1 MGTVD
6 HQTVYD
12 LSGIMTGLTGKE
24 RLAELTKMARQEQ
37 KMMSVALYDING
49 MKRVNELYG
58 HREGDHLLWYISKMM
73 EESLTERDILF
84 RLDEDKFVLALY
96 DETEDGAVIRIN
108 EALRRLER
116 NREKFGIGYEASF
129 CYGVTTVYPTDRYCV
144 TDIIDRADEQMY
156 LQKRSYHI
164 ANAGRELLQ
173 SPGSGGSLPAF
184 EYDKEHLYE
193 ALADSTDDYV
203 YIGNMKSGIFR
214 YPPSMVREFGLPGEV
229 VENAAAVWG
238 KLIHPHDK
246 KGFLESN
253 QEIAD
258 GRTEHHSIEYRA
270 KNIYGEWIWLRCRGK
285 MIRDEEGEPALF
297 AGFITNLGKKNLV
310 DHMTGLYNRYELEG
324 AVKRHLVDVGGKF
337 GLMVLDMDEFKN
349 INDLYDRSFGDE
361 VLRITAQMIA
371 SLLPVNA
378 RIYKLDGDEFAILIL
393 NEAWDEHI
401 EIFNEIRSRMHRQQE
416 YEGKKYYCTVSA
428 GYASYPEHG
437 SQYLELLK
445 CANYSLEQ
453 SKLAGKNRLTC
464 FSPDILPEKE
474 RRLELTELLRESI
487 ERGFAGFSVA
497 YQPQVDAATGELYG
511 AEALA
516 RWTCGKYGNIS
527 PGEFIPLLENNGLI
541 NKMGRWIFRKAA
553 GQCKEWCRII
563 PDFRMS
569 INVSYHQ
576 LRKGDIVSD
585 ALEELRM
592 LDMDPSN
599 LTLELTESYFMKEEE
614 NRENVLEELRKAGF
628 RLAMDDFGM
637 GYSSLLSLKN
647 IPVDFVKIDRGF
659 VQGITEER
667 FNVIFIRAIT
677 ELCHNVGK
685 KVCLEGVETE
695 AEYRAVGDT
704 GLELIQGFYFGRPVT
719 AGEFEEKWFSN

>member
-1 MGTVD
+1 METVD
-6 HQTVYD
+6 NQKVYD
-12 LSGIMTGLTGKE
+12 LSGITTGLAGKE
-24 RLAELTKMARQEQ
+24 RLAGLIKLARQEQ

-49 MKRVNELYG
+49 MKRVNALYG
-58 HREGDHLLWYISKMM
+58 HQEGDHLLWYISRMM
-73 EESLTERDILF
+73 EESLAEHDMLF

-96 DETEDGAVIRIN
+96 AETEDGAVIRIN

-116 NREKFGIGYEASF
+116 NREKYGIGYEASF
-129 CYGVTTVYPTDRYCV
+129 CYGVTSVYPTDRYCAA
-144 TDIIDRADEQMY
+144 DIIGRADEQMY

-164 ANAGRELLQ
+164 ANAGKELLQ
-173 SPGSGGSLPAF
+173 PLKAGRVLSGF
-184 EYDKEHLYE
+184 NYEKERLYE
-193 ALADSTDDYV
+193 ALADSTDDYMF
-203 YIGNMKSGIFR
+203 IGSMKSGIFR
-214 YPPSMVREFGLPGEV
+214 YPPSMVEEFGLPGEV

-238 KLIHPHDK
+238 KRIHPHDK

-258 GRTEHHSIEYRA
+258 GRAERHSIEYRA

-285 MIRDEEGEPALF
+285 MIRDEKGEPDLF

-324 AVKRHLVDVGGKF
+324 AVKRHLVDVGGSF

-361 VLRITAQMIA
+361 VLRITAQMIS

-393 NEAWDEHI
+393 NKEWDEHI

-497 YQPQVDAATGELYG
+497 YQPQVDAVTGELYG

-527 PGEFIPLLENNGLI
+527 PGEFIPLLENSGLI
-541 NKMGRWIFRKAA
+541 HQMGRWIFRQAA
-553 GQCKEWCRII
+553 GQCKKWCRLI

-576 LRKGDIVSD
+576 LRKGDILPD

-592 LDMDPSN
+592 LDMEPSN

-614 NRENVLEELRKAGF
+614 NRENVLEALHKAGF
-628 RLAMDDFGM
+628 SLAMDDFGM

-647 IPVDFVKIDRGF
+647 IPVDLVKIDRGF

-677 ELCHNVGK
+677 ELCHNVDK

-695 AEYRAVGDT
+695 AEYRAAVST

-719 AGEFEEKWFSN
+719 AREFEEKWLSK

>member
-1 MGTVD
+1 METVD
-6 HQTVYD
+6 RQTAYD

-24 RLAELTKMARQEQ
+24 RLAELTKLARQEQ

-49 MKRVNELYG
+49 MKRINELYG

-73 EESLTERDILF
+73 EESLAECDILF

-116 NREKFGIGYEASF
+116 NREKFSIGYEASF
-129 CYGVTTVYPTDRYCV
+129 CYGVTSVYPTDRYS
-144 TDIIDRADEQMY
+144 TAEIIKKADEQMY

-164 ANAGRELLQ
+164 ANAGKELLRA
-173 SPGSGGSLPAF
+173 PDTRGTLPDIQ
-184 EYDKEHLYE
+184 YDKERLYE
-193 ALADSTDDYV
+193 ALADSTDDYIFV
-203 YIGNMKSGIFR
+203 GSMKSGIFR
-214 YPPSMVREFGLPGEV
+214 YPPSMVKEFGLPGEV

-258 GRTEHHSIEYRA
+258 GRAEHHHIEYRA
-270 KNIYGEWIWLRCRGK
+270 KNIYGEWIWLRCRGR
-285 MIRDEEGEPALF
+285 MIRDGEGKPELF

-324 AVKRHLVDVGGKF
+324 AVKRHLVEDGEKF
-337 GLMVLDMDEFKN
+337 GLMVLDMDGFKN
-349 INDLYDRSFGDE
+349 INDLYDRAFGDE
-361 VLRITAQMIA
+361 VLRITAQMI
-371 SLLPVNA
+371 SSFLPVNS
-378 RIYKLDGDEFAILIL
+378 RIYKLDGDEFAILIV
-393 NEAWDEHI
+393 NGECDEHI
-401 EIFNEIRSRMHRQQE
+401 GIFNEIKSRMQRQQE
-416 YEGKKYYCTVSA
+416 FEGKKYYCTISA

-453 SKLAGKNRLTC
+453 SKLAGKNRLTS
-464 FSPDILPEKE
+464 FSPEILPEKE

-497 YQPQVDAATGELYG
+497 YQPQVEAATGKLYG

-516 RWTCGKYGNIS
+516 RWTCEKYGSIS
-527 PGEFIPLLENNGLI
+527 PGEFIPLLENSGLI
-541 NKMGRWIFRKAA
+541 NQMGRWIFEEAA
-553 GQCKEWCRII
+553 GQCKKWRRVN
-563 PDFRMS
+563 PDFMMS

-576 LRKGDIVSD
+576 LRKGDIVPE
-585 ALEELRM
+585 ALKVLKELE
-592 LDMDPSN
+592 LEPCG
-599 LTLELTESYFMKEEE
+599 LVLELTESYFMEEEE
-614 NRENVLEELRKAGF
+614 NRENVLENLHKAGF

-647 IPVDFVKIDRGF
+647 IPVDIVKIDRGF
-659 VQGITEER
+659 VSGIAKGR
-667 FNVIFIRAIT
+667 FNLIFIKAIT

-685 KVCLEGVETE
+685 RVCLEGVETE
-695 AEYRAVGDT
+695 AEYRAVCDT

-719 AGEFEEKWFSN
+719 AGEFEGKWFNA